1 VSAPGASTRPAW
13 WRAAA
18 PLAVGMGLAVLPVP
32 AGLEG
37 NAWGYFALFAA
48 VVVALVLEPI
58 PAAAVGLV
66 GVTLAAVGRLVEP
79 GPAASIAWALSG
91 FQDRT
96 VWLIFGAFVFSIG
109 YARTGL
115 GRRIALWLVR
125 SLGGRTLGLGY
136 AIALADLALAPGT
149 PSNTARSAGT
159 LFPVIRSIPGLYG
172 SEPGPSARRIGSYV
186 MWTAFATT
194 AVTSS
199 MFVTALAPNAA
210 ALAFVRQGAGL
221 DVGWTQWLFGFW
233 PVGVL
238 LLAAVPLLAYV
249 LYPPEIRRSREVP
262 AWAARELG
270 RMGPMGWHERVMAGL
285 VVLAV
290 FLWITGS
297 NPDIS
302 LPLLGSR
309 FVDPTGVVLLANA
322 LMLATRVVEWDDVLG
337 HKGAWNIL
345 VWFATLVALADGLS
359 RVGFV
364 SWVARSFASR
374 LAGVPAVAAMALLVA
389 FFFFVHYMF
398 ASLTAHTAAV
408 LPVVLATGMAVPG
421 LPVDVFALLLVYSL
435 GLMGVLTPYATGPA
449 PVYYGSGYV
458 SRRAFWT
465 LGLLFGTIYLA
476 TLLGVGIPYLLAL
489 RPLG

>member
-1 VSAPGASTRPAW
+1 VSAPGAPTRPAW

-18 PLAVGMGLAVLPVP
+18 PLAVGVGLAVLPVP
-32 AGLEG
+32 AGLERP
-37 NAWGYFALFAA
+37 AWTYFALFAA
-48 VVVALVLEPI
+48 VVVGLVLEPI

-66 GVTLAAVGRLVEP
+66 GVTLAAVARLVEP
-79 GPAASIAWALSG
+79 SPAASIAWALSG

-109 YARTGL
+109 YGKTGL
-115 GRRIALWLVR
+115 GRRIALWLVKR
-125 SLGGRTLGLGY
+125 LGGRTLGLGY
-136 AIALADLALAPGT
+136 AIALADLVLAPGT

-172 SEPGPSARRIGSYV
+172 SEPGPSARRIGAYV

-210 ALAFVRQGAGL
+210 ALALLRQGAGL
-221 DVGWTQWLFGFW
+221 DVAWTEWLFGFW
-233 PVGVL
+233 PIGVL
-238 LLAAVPLLAYV
+238 LVATVPLLVYV
-249 LYPPEIRRSREVP
+249 VYPPEIKASREVP
-262 AWAARELG
+262 AWAAQELG
-270 RMGPMGWHERVMAGL
+270 RMGAMARQEKVMAAL

-290 FLWITGS
+290 VLWIVGS
-297 NPDIS
+297 NAEIS
-302 LPLLGSR
+302 LPLLGSQ
-309 FVDPTGVVLLANA
+309 FVDATGVVLLANA
-322 LMLATRVVEWDDVLG
+322 LMLVSGVITWDDILG
-337 HKGAWNIL
+337 HRAAWNIL
-345 VWFATLVALADGLS
+345 VWFATLVALADGLT
-359 RVGFV
+359 RAGFV
-364 SWVARSFASR
+364 AWVARAFASR
-374 LAGVPAVAAMALLVA
+374 LAGVPPLAAMALLLS
-389 FFFFVHYMF
+389 FFFLVHYMF

-465 LGLLFGTIYLA
+465 LGLLFGAFYLL
-476 TLLGVGIPYLLAL
+476 TLLGVGVPYLLAA
-489 RPLG
+489 RPLR

>member
-1 VSAPGASTRPAW
+1 MRTGW
-13 WRAAA
+13 WRAAVPA
-18 PLAVGMGLAVLPVP
+18 AVWLAILVAPVP
-32 AGLEG
+32 AGLERS
-37 NAWGYFALFAA
+37 AWSYFALFAA
-48 VVVALVLEPI
+48 VVVGLVLEPI

-66 GVTLAAVGRLVEP
+66 GVTVAAVARLVDP
-79 GPAASIAWALSG
+79 SPAASVAWALSG

-109 YARTGL
+109 YAKTGL

-125 SLGGRTLGLGY
+125 MLGGRTLGLGY

-159 LFPVIRSIPGLYG
+159 LYPLIRSIPGLYG

-186 MWTAFATT
+186 MWTAFAAT

-210 ALAFVRQGAGL
+210 ALAFVKQGTGL
-221 DVGWTQWLFGFW
+221 DVTWTQWLLGFW

-238 LLAAVPLLAYV
+238 LLAAVPLLVYLV
-249 LYPPEIRRSREVP
+249 YPPGIRTSREVP
-262 AWAARELG
+262 EWAAQELG
-270 RMGPMGWHERVMAGL
+270 RMGPMAWRERVMAAL

-290 FLWITGS
+290 FLWITGA
-297 NPDIS
+297 NPDVS
-302 LPLLGSR
+302 LPLLGSQ
-309 FVDPTGVVLLANA
+309 FVDATGVVLLANA
-322 LMLATRVVEWDDVLG
+322 LMLVTRVVEWDDVLG
-337 HKGAWNIL
+337 HAGAWNVL
-345 VWFATLVALADGLS
+345 VWFATLVALADGLG

-364 SWVARSFASR
+364 AWLARGFAAA
-374 LAGVPAVAAMALLVA
+374 LAGVPPLATMAVLVA
-389 FFFFVHYMF
+389 FFFLVHYLF

-435 GLMGVLTPYATGPA
+435 GLMGVLSPYATGPA
-449 PVYYGSGYV
+449 PVYYASGYV

-465 LGLLFGTIYLA
+465 LGLVFGAIYLA
-476 TLLGVGIPYLLAL
+476 TLLGVGVPYLLAV
-489 RPLG
+489 RPLR